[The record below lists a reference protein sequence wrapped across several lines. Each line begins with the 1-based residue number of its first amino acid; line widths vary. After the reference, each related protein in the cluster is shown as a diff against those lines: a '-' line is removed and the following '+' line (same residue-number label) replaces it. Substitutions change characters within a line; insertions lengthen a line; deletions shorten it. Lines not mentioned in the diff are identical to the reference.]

1 MENAKISIIVPA
13 YNIEAYL
20 GRCLDSIL
28 AQTHTNLEIIVVDDG
43 SSDGTLAIAK
53 AYEKKDARLKVL
65 HQENAGVMKAREAG
79 LRHAAGEWFGFVD
92 GDDSIEPDMYARLLG
107 NAIKHRANI
116 SHCGYRMV
124 FPDRVDYY
132 YNTGCLEQQDT
143 STALAELLSGKRI
156 EPGLC
161 NKLFHRSLLSAL
173 FDSGVLDMGIRI
185 NEDLLMN
192 YFLFKASGTGIY
204 EDFCPYHYM
213 VRNGSAAKSKSQYQL
228 TDPITVFELILQDSA
243 AQTSVFSIAM
253 QRYIGILLHNI
264 AQTDYPEVAR
274 DCRCKMKQPEIKAAL
289 KKSSKKTQLMALLI
303 LHFPHLYRLI
313 RRIYNK
319 ITKADQ
325 KYFVPE
331 SNE

>member
-1 MENAKISIIVPA
+1 MEKAKISIIVPA
-13 YNIEAYL
+13 YNIENYL

-28 AQTHTNLEIIVVDDG
+28 AQIHTNLEIIVVDDG

-79 LRHAAGEWFGFVD
+79 LRQAAGEWFGFVD

-107 NAIKHRANI
+107 NAIKHRADI

-143 STALAELLSGKRI
+143 STALGELLSGERI

-192 YFLFKASGTGIY
+192 YFLFKAAETSVY

-213 VRNGSAAKSKSQYQL
+213 VRNGSAAKSKNL
-228 TDPITVFELILQDSA
+228 HHLKDPMKVFELILQDCA
-243 AQTSVFSIAM
+243 AQNSILGIAM
-253 QRYIGILLHNI
+253 QRYLGVLLRNI
-264 AQTDYPEVAR
+264 AQTDYPAVAH
-274 DCRCKMKQPEIKAAL
+274 DCRRKVKQPEVKAAL
-289 KKSSKKTQLMALLI
+289 KKSSKKTQLMAVLI
-303 LHFPHLYRLI
+303 LYFPHLYRLI

-331 SNE
+331 NNG